1 MNQLDTAL
9 ATGALATGA
18 LATGA
23 LATGPAAAAPD
34 RTRPTKTRLTKTA
47 TIAVL
52 ALSLGACNALTRLSE
67 IGQEPALTA
76 IQNPAVLHGN
86 QPIAMPMPPPL
97 VVERKPNSLWRPGSR
112 AFLKDQRAT
121 EVGDILTVLIVI
133 KDDASITASTN
144 RTRTAA
150 EDSSATS
157 LLGYE
162 GQLAAILPD
171 AVNPLSLIDLDSKS
185 SSTGAGSVARV
196 EKINLKIAALV
207 TQVLP
212 NGNLVIAGRQEVRVN
227 YEIRQLQI
235 AGMIRPEDITSNN
248 TIDYDQVAEAR
259 ISYGGRGQ
267 VSDVQ
272 QPRYGQQIYD
282 IIWPF

>member
-1 MNQLDTAL
+1 MNQLD
-9 ATGALATGA
+9 ATLPTE
-18 LATGA
+18 
-23 LATGPAAAAPD
+23 PAAAAPG
-34 RTRPTKTRLTKTA
+34 RTRLTKTHLTKTA
-47 TIAVL
+47 AIAVL

-67 IGQEPALTA
+67 VGQEPTLSA

-86 QPIAMPMPPPL
+86 QPVAMPMPPPL
-97 VVERKPNSLWRPGSR
+97 VVDRQPNSLWRPGSR

-121 EVGDILTVLIVI
+121 EVGDILTVIIDI

-144 RTRTAA
+144 RTRPAG

-162 GQLAAILPD
+162 GQLSAILPE
-171 AVNPLSLIDLDSKS
+171 AVNNLSLIDLDSNS
-185 SSTGAGSVARV
+185 SSTGAGSVARD
-196 EKINLKIAALV
+196 EEINLRIAALV

-227 YEIRQLQI
+227 YEVRQLQI
-235 AGMIRPEDITSNN
+235 VGMIRPEDITSIN
-248 TIDYDQVAEAR
+248 TISYDQVAEAR

-282 IIWPF
+282 ILWPF

>member
-1 MNQLDTAL
+1 MI
-9 ATGALATGA
+9 
-18 LATGA
+18 
-23 LATGPAAAAPD
+23 
-34 RTRPTKTRLTKTA
+34 RTRPSVPARSGLVQA
-47 TIAVL
+47 TLAAVL
-52 ALSLGACNALTRLSE
+52 TLALAGCNALTRLSE
-67 IGQEPALTA
+67 VGQEPTLAP

-86 QPIAMPMPPPL
+86 QPIAMPMPPPM
-97 VVERKPNSLWRPGSR
+97 VVDRHPNSLWRPGSR
-112 AFLKDQRAT
+112 AFLKDQRAS

-133 KDDASITASTN
+133 KDDASITASTE
-144 RTRTAA
+144 RTRSAG

-162 GQLAAILPD
+162 GSLAAVLPE
-171 AVNPLSLIDLDSKS
+171 AVNPLNLIELDSNS
-185 SSTGAGSVARV
+185 SSTGAGKVERD

-235 AGMIRPEDITSNN
+235 AGMIRPEDITSIN
-248 TIDYDQVAEAR
+248 TISYDQVAEAR

>member
-1 MNQLDTAL
+1 MIRTRRSVPARAGLVQAAL
-9 ATGALATGA
+9 A
-18 LATGA
+18 
-23 LATGPAAAAPD
+23 
-34 RTRPTKTRLTKTA
+34 
-47 TIAVL
+47 AVL
-52 ALSLGACNALTRLSE
+52 TLALTGCNALTRLSE
-67 IGQEPALTA
+67 VGQEPTLAP

-86 QPIAMPMPPPL
+86 QPVAMPMPPPM
-97 VVERKPNSLWRPGSR
+97 VVDRQPNSLWRPGSR
-112 AFLKDQRAT
+112 AFLKDQRAS
-121 EVGDILTVLIVI
+121 EVGDILTVVI
-133 KDDASITASTN
+133 DIEDDATLTASTE
-144 RTRTAA
+144 RTRNAG
-150 EDSSATS
+150 EDSSMTS

-162 GQLAAILPD
+162 GSLAAVLPK
-171 AVNPLSLIDLDSKS
+171 AVDPLSLIDLDSNS
-185 SSTGAGSVARV
+185 SSTGAGSVARD
-196 EKINLKIAALV
+196 ETINLRIAALV

-235 AGMIRPEDITSNN
+235 AGLIRPEDITSTN
-248 TIDYDQVAEAR
+248 TIGYDQVAEAR

>member
-9 ATGALATGA
+9 P
-18 LATGA
+18 
-23 LATGPAAAAPD
+23 TGPAAAAPG
-34 RTRPTKTRLTKTA
+34 RTGLTKIHLTKARLTKMA

-52 ALSLGACNALTRLSE
+52 ALTLGACNALTRLSQVGE
-67 IGQEPALTA
+67 APPRTA

-112 AFLKDQRAT
+112 AFLKDQRAS
-121 EVGDILTVLIVI
+121 EVGDILTVVI
-133 KDDASITASTN
+133 EIEDDASISNSTN
-144 RTRTAA
+144 RSRTAG
-150 EDSSATS
+150 EDASAAS
-157 LLGYE
+157 ILGYE
-162 GQLAAILPD
+162 ASLAQILPEAID
-171 AVNPLSLIDLDSKS
+171 PTSLIDLDSS
-185 SSTGAGSVARV
+185 SNTQGAGSVNRD
-196 EKINLKIAALV
+196 ESINLRVAVLV

-227 YEIRQLQI
+227 FEVRELQV
-235 AGMIRPEDITSNN
+235 AGLIRPEDITSTN
-248 TIDYDQVAEAR
+248 TINYDQIAEAR
-259 ISYGGRGQ
+259 IVYGGRGQ
-267 VSDVQ
+267 ISDVQ